1 MQISAEAKKYQKI
14 KSRLLALNLIL
25 SLSLLILAVIS
36 GFSLWLKSGLSRF
49 LHQPILLN
57 GLYVLSISLL
67 FYLIEFPLEFYDNFI
82 LERRFKLSNQ
92 SASDYLK
99 DNLKKALISLFITL
113 IAVEFLYLFLGKF
126 PNIWWFISGVG
137 WFLVT
142 IILTKIT
149 PTVFVPLFYKY
160 IPLED
165 KELGDKIKN
174 MFRDANVPLKDVY
187 MINFSSKTNKLNAA
201 VVGFGKGR
209 RVLLTDNLLKELSY
223 DQILCIVAHELGHY
237 KNKDTLKIITFSCLV
252 TLVLFFLSDI
262 ILKRSFLLF
271 GYNSISD
278 IAGFPLFGL
287 IMFVLGFS
295 TLPVQNGFIR
305 SLERKADIYS
315 IKLSRNPLIFISM
328 MEKLAQK
335 NLSEVSPS
343 WLKEIFFYDHPPIS
357 KRIQLARKMMKT
369 DNEIGEF

>member
-1 MQISAEAKKYQKI
+1 MQTSAEAKKYQQI

-25 SLSLLILAVIS
+25 SLSLLILAVFS
-36 GFSLWLKSGLSRF
+36 GFSLWLKSGLNRLSQEP
-49 LHQPILLN
+49 LLLN
-57 GLYVLSISLL
+57 GLYILSMFLL
-67 FYLIEFPLEFYDNFI
+67 LYLIEFPLEFYDNFI
-82 LERRFKLSNQ
+82 LEHRFKLSNQ

-99 DNLKKALISLFITL
+99 DYLKKALISLLVAL
-113 IAVEFLYLFLGKF
+113 IAVEFLYLFLNRF
-126 PNIWWFISGVG
+126 PAIWWFISGIG

-174 MFRDANVPLKDVY
+174 MFREADIPLKDVY

-262 ILKRSFLLF
+262 ILKKSFLIF
-271 GYNSISD
+271 GYGSISD
-278 IAGFPLFGL
+278 IAGFPLLVL
-287 IMFVLGFS
+287 IMFILGFS
-295 TLPVQNGFIR
+295 MLPIQNGFIR
-305 SLERKADIYS
+305 SLERKADVYS
-315 IKLSRNPLIFISM
+315 IGLTRNPLIFISM

-335 NLSEVSPS
+335 NLSEVSPTP
-343 WLKEIFFYDHPPIS
+343 LKEMFFYDHPPIS
-357 KRIQLARKMMKT
+357 KRIQLAKNLNIDCENRQ
-369 DNEIGEF
+369 